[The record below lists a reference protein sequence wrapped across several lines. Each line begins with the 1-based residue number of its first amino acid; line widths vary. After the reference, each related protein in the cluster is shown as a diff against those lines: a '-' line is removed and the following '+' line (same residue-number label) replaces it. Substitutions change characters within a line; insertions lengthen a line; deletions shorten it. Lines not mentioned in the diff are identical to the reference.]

1 MHWGRRKLLTQAFWQ
16 FLSISELCPRAWI
29 YLEGFCYKFSSQSL
43 TWNAAK
49 TACKNMESTLA
60 VVASEEKQIAIAAK
74 LPKAPNHWIGLYRD
88 PEDTSRWLWIDSS
101 RLCEGCGYWSSGRPD
116 NSKADKGCGAMGFWI
131 SGRWYDQSCSVRL
144 HYTCQKRG
152 WYYSFVDKGV
162 VRENYF
168 IVINWLRAGSRVR
181 NFLIQNKRVIVWC
194 ILSKVGRVLFC

>member
-1 MHWGRRKLLTQAFWQ
+1 MTHLLGTKQANASFPTI
-16 FLSISELCPRAWI
+16 FFISELCPPAWI
-29 YLEGFCYKFSSQSL
+29 YLEGFCYKFSSHSL
-43 TWNAAK
+43 TWNESK

-60 VVASEEKQIAIAAK
+60 VVDSQEKRLGIAAELK
-74 LPKAPNHWIGLYRD
+74 GRSHWIGLYRD

-168 IVINWLRAGSRVR
+168 IVIN
-181 NFLIQNKRVIVWC
+181 
-194 ILSKVGRVLFC
+194 